1 MRREFTWRSTLLA
14 ALFAVAGL
22 SILIQ
27 IVRIQ
32 NSPEAAVFRAQGDRY
47 SGEFR
52 TYYPARGE
60 IFDRNGHLLAG
71 NKTVYEIG
79 VSLEEVKNPQTVA
92 QAMSAN
98 LGVDYN
104 QVLGTLTT
112 PPEGLKYLVLA
123 DYVSAEQ
130 AAGLQKLKL
139 EMDKIEGNWQ
149 GGTRPS
155 LTGLEF
161 HPHLMRSYPE
171 GALGENVLGFVTREG
186 RGYFGVEEKYNDLLA
201 GTPVTVWVPEDPNRV
216 EEMPQVPDG
225 TSLVLTIHRELQA
238 EVETILDDSIS
249 TYGAKS
255 GTIVV
260 MNPRTGEILAMAS
273 TPRLDPNQFWQYGNV
288 YHNAS
293 EFNRAVSMPYEPG
306 SVFKILT
313 MAAGIDSGTV
323 QPGTNFLDTGVILV
337 GGVEIRNWNRDA
349 WGMQNMVGCLQHS
362 LNVCLAWVSTQ
373 MGPQNF
379 YTYMQRFGIGHPT
392 GVDVAG
398 EAAGRLKVPGDTDW
412 YAVDLGT
419 NAFGQGVAVTPVQM
433 LMAAS
438 ALANGG
444 KMVTPHLLYGMVK
457 NSQQYNTST
466 QVAGTPISA
475 QTAAVMTEMLAL
487 SLDQESSLALV
498 PGYRVAGKTGTAQIP
513 TDKGYY
519 DVGVTNAS
527 FIGWGPADD
536 PQFMVYVWLEEPST
550 SIWGSET
557 AAPVFAQVVER
568 TVILLNIPPDDIRL
582 ALVNGQ

>member
-1 MRREFTWRSTLLA
+1 
-14 ALFAVAGL
+14 
-22 SILIQ
+22 
-27 IVRIQ
+27 
-32 NSPEAAVFRAQGDRY
+32 
-47 SGEFR
+47 
-52 TYYPARGE
+52 
-60 IFDRNGHLLAG
+60 
-71 NKTVYEIG
+71 
-79 VSLEEVKNPQTVA
+79 
-92 QAMSAN
+92 
-98 LGVDYN
+98 
-104 QVLGTLTT
+104 
-112 PPEGLKYLVLA
+112 
-123 DYVSAEQ
+123 
-130 AAGLQKLKL
+130 
-139 EMDKIEGNWQ
+139 
-149 GGTRPS
+149 
-155 LTGLEF
+155 
-161 HPHLMRSYPE
+161 MRSYPE
-171 GALGENVLGFVTREG
+171 GALGANVLGFVTREG
-186 RGYFGVEEKYNDLLA
+186 RGYFGIEEKYNDLLA
-201 GTPVTVWVPEDPNRV
+201 GTPTTVWVPEDPNRV
-216 EEMPQVPDG
+216 EEMPRVPDG

-238 EVETILDDSIS
+238 EVETILEDAIG

-323 QPGTNFLDTGVILV
+323 QPNTTFLDTGVILV

-373 MGPQNF
+373 MGPQNY

-398 EAAGRLKVPGDTDW
+398 EAAGRLKVPGDADW

-433 LMAAS
+433 LMSAS

-457 NSQQYNTST
+457 NGQQYNTPP
-466 QVAGTPISA
+466 QIAGTPISA
-475 QTAAVMTEMLAL
+475 QTATIMTEMLAL
-487 SLDQESSLALV
+487 SLEGESSLALV

-519 DVGVTNAS
+519 DIGVTNAS

-536 PQFMVYVWLEEPST
+536 PQFMVYVWLEEPGT

-568 TVILLNIPPDDIRL
+568 TVVLLNIPPDDIRHAL
-582 ALVNGQ
+582 ANSQ